1 LWEDPV
7 EEDMWDGGVGG
18 ELYFGDE
25 DYDED
30 VMEEEEEVEEEE
42 EEVQTPPPP
51 VLAARPRR
59 LQTFTCPQCRK
70 TFFQRNFRPNLQ
82 LANMVQ
88 IIRQL
93 HPHPQRLVPPAAG
106 SSVSG
111 AAAGVPGVL
120 VAVGGQGPPNLCE
133 KHQEPLKLFCEVDE
147 QAICVVC
154 RESRSHKHHSVVP
167 LEEVVQDYKN
177 KLQSH
182 LEPLKKKLDAVL
194 KQKSNEEEKI
204 TELRDKMKLEI
215 KEFESD
221 FEVLHQFLIGEQV
234 LLLHQLEERYESLLA
249 RQSSNISQ
257 LEEQS
262 AALSRLIA
270 EAEDKSKQDG
280 LQLLKDI
287 KGTFIRCEN
296 IKFQE
301 PEMVPVDVGKKYR
314 NYFLQDVVMRKM
326 EKVFSKVPQAD
337 ITLDPDTAHPRL
349 SLSLDRRSVKLG
361 ERRQDLPDNP
371 KRFDSDYCVL
381 GSQGFTTGRH
391 YWEVEVG
398 GRRGWAVGAARETA
412 RRKEKTMGP
421 HQKREIWCVGTN
433 GKKYQALTATEQ
445 TSLSPSER
453 PRRFGVY
460 LDYERGQLCFYN
472 AENMTHIH
480 TFNASFHERI
490 FPFFRI
496 LAKGTRIKICA

>member
-1 LWEDPV
+1 MEAVGNGAAAARLNPVETLQEEAICAICLDYFVEPVSIGCGHNFCRVCIARLWGEAELDESGGAAALEEEEEEEEEEDGGGEEEEDDMWSEEEEDGELWEDPV
-7 EEDMWDGGVGG
+7 EEELWDGGVRG
-18 ELYFGDE
+18 ELYFGDD

-30 VMEEEEEVEEEE
+30 VMEEDVEEEE
-42 EEVQTPPPP
+42 EEEDEAQSPPPP
-51 VLAARPRR
+51 VLPARPRR

-93 HPHPQRLVPPAAG
+93 HPHPQRLAPPAGPSASGGPGG
-106 SSVSG
+106 S
-111 AAAGVPGVL
+111 PGVL
-120 VAVGGQGPPNLCE
+120 AATGGRGCPNLCE

-167 LEEVVQDYKN
+167 LEEVVQDYKY

-194 KQKSNEEEKI
+194 KQKSNEQEKI
-204 TELRDKMKLEI
+204 AELREKMKLEI

-221 FEVLHQFLIGEQV
+221 FELLHQFLIGEHV

-249 RQSSNISQ
+249 RQSSNVSQ

-280 LQLLKDI
+280 LQLLKVFRPFPFCVARQQHD
-287 KGTFIRCEN
+287 GHQRHFY
-296 IKFQE
+296 QE
-301 PEMVPVDVGKKYR
+301 PEMVLVDVGKKYR

-326 EKVFSKVPQAD
+326 EKAFSKVPQ
-337 ITLDPDTAHPRL
+337 
-349 SLSLDRRSVKLG
+349 
-361 ERRQDLPDNP
+361 
-371 KRFDSDYCVL
+371 
-381 GSQGFTTGRH
+381 
-391 YWEVEVG
+391 
-398 GRRGWAVGAARETA
+398 
-412 RRKEKTMGP
+412 
-421 HQKREIWCVGTN
+421 
-433 GKKYQALTATEQ
+433 
-445 TSLSPSER
+445 
-453 PRRFGVY
+453 
-460 LDYERGQLCFYN
+460 
-472 AENMTHIH
+472 
-480 TFNASFHERI
+480 
-490 FPFFRI
+490 
-496 LAKGTRIKICA
+496 